1 MHESM
6 SKHADA
12 DICER
17 RETLDVTILIRH
29 VMGHLHIMLMDCLA
43 LDTAKVDSLFL
54 GVFMNDLHNREA
66 ISRDQEGISRVPNR
80 MGCQGRVIQ
89 VHSHTLLLQTLAS
102 KGVDSS
108 WLRHLRSAF
117 KNLFS
122 MLIDSGNTDNKVAI
136 MHSSVFDLDCVL
148 ISRENHS
155 DKIDIVAAD
164 TNEFTIDYQKHNS
177 LEHMI

>member
-1 MHESM
+1 
-6 SKHADA
+6 
-12 DICER
+12 
-17 RETLDVTILIRH
+17 
-29 VMGHLHIMLMDCLA
+29 
-43 LDTAKVDSLFL
+43 
-54 GVFMNDLHNREA
+54 
-66 ISRDQEGISRVPNR
+66 
-80 MGCQGRVIQ
+80 
-89 VHSHTLLLQTLAS
+89 
-102 KGVDSS
+102 
-108 WLRHLRSAF
+108 
-117 KNLFS
+117 